1 MTFMPFEPIDDQAI
15 IEGYLVDASNTRGHA
30 EALLRPESTSEISE
44 ILAHC
49 QAQHIPLTIT
59 AQRTSTTGGPV
70 PQGGWLLSM
79 ERMNGILDIG
89 SETAEA
95 EGGVILGQFQSEVEE
110 RGRFFPPDPTSRHEC
125 SLGAAIACNASGARS
140 FVYGPIRPW
149 VEWVEVVLPDGRVTA
164 ADRSTPVPENWP
176 RPGWTPP
183 RVKSAAGYFPADNL
197 LDLFIGQ
204 EGTLGLITR
213 ARVRLIAPPGQV
225 YSILAWFPSSAH
237 AMGFVER
244 ARLSARSEGRLQP
257 RCIEWYGPQAVDI
270 LRSHQPSLPEQA
282 AIGVWCE
289 QESGGDPPDL
299 EAWLE
304 ALEDCGA
311 LVDDTLFADDDK
323 GRALLADLRH
333 AVPAGVNEQVVANG
347 MPKVGTDC
355 SVPDEALREMMAF
368 YEATQLPHVTF
379 GHVGDNHLHLNML
392 PRNQEELA
400 QARRRYRDICQ
411 KAVALGGSVS
421 AEHGIGKL
429 KKEHLAEM
437 VGPEI
442 LAQFQ
447 ALKSHLDPAWILG
460 RGNLLD
466 PPEHLRA
473 GPAGV

>member
-1 MTFMPFEPIDDQAI
+1 
-15 IEGYLVDASNTRGHA
+15 
-30 EALLRPESTSEISE
+30 
-44 ILAHC
+44 
-49 QAQHIPLTIT
+49 
-59 AQRTSTTGGPV
+59 
-70 PQGGWLLSM
+70 
-79 ERMNGILDIG
+79 
-89 SETAEA
+89 
-95 EGGVILGQFQSEVEE
+95 
-110 RGRFFPPDPTSRHEC
+110 
-125 SLGAAIACNASGARS
+125 
-140 FVYGPIRPW
+140 
-149 VEWVEVVLPDGRVTA
+149 
-164 ADRSTPVPENWP
+164 
-176 RPGWTPP
+176 
-183 RVKSAAGYFPADNL
+183 
-197 LDLFIGQ
+197 
-204 EGTLGLITR
+204 
-213 ARVRLIAPPGQV
+213 
-225 YSILAWFPSSAH
+225 
-237 AMGFVER
+237 MGFVER